1 MKISIEIFFYIIYNM
16 YIRYGDTMKKMN
28 KREKLKLYRSYIQ
41 KALKLLSYAVIVV
54 LIFLGIFFAYYFVSL
69 KMYEKNP
76 TVNIPRFGLYTIIS
90 PSMEPAVKVYDV
102 VVDMNIFNQDDIKK
116 GDVITFISNSSVSKG
131 LTVTHRVIDIITNED
146 GTKSYITKGD
156 NNQKTDQ
163 APVNFNDV
171 LGRVLFKIPQ
181 LGRVQFLI
189 ADKFGWILI
198 ILLPALG
205 VIIYDFIKLFK
216 LLSFNNKFMKYG
228 NINKKIETEINV
240 DDLNQIRSG
249 LAIVKKFNKRK

>member
-1 MKISIEIFFYIIYNM
+1 ME
-16 YIRYGDTMKKMN
+16 KMN
-28 KREKLKLYRSYIQ
+28 KREKIKLIRRYIN
-41 KALKLLSYAVIVV
+41 KSMKLLSYAIIVV

-102 VVDMNIFNQDDIKK
+102 VVDMNVFKESDIKK
-116 GDVITFISNSSVSKG
+116 GDVITFISNSNVSKG
-131 LTVTHRVIDIITNED
+131 LTVTHRVVEVVKNQD
-146 GTKSYITKGD
+146 GSLSYITKGD

-163 APVNFNDV
+163 APVNYKDV
-171 LGRVLFKIPQ
+171 IGKVLFKIPQ
-181 LGRVQFLI
+181 LGRVQFLL
-189 ADKFGWILI
+189 ADKFGWIMV

-216 LLSFNNKFMKYG
+216 VLTFNNKLMKFSI
-228 NINKKIETEINV
+228 INKKIETEITV
-240 DDLNQIRSG
+240 DDLNQLRSG
-249 LAIVKKFNKRK
+249 MSIVKKYNKNR

>member
-1 MKISIEIFFYIIYNM
+1 ME
-16 YIRYGDTMKKMN
+16 KMN
-28 KREKLKLYRSYIQ
+28 KREKIKLIRKNIN

-102 VVDMNIFNQDDIKK
+102 VVDMNVFKESDIKK
-116 GDVITFISNSSVSKG
+116 GDIITFISSSSVSKG
-131 LTVTHRVIDIITNED
+131 LTVTHRVIDIVKNED
-146 GTKSYITKGD
+146 GSLSYITKGD
-156 NNQKTDQ
+156 NNQKSDQ
-163 APVNFNDV
+163 APVKHKDI
-171 LGRVLFKIPQ
+171 LGKVLFKIPQ

-189 ADKFGWILI
+189 ADKFGWILV

-205 VIIYDFIKLFK
+205 VIVYDFIKLFK
-216 LLSFNNKFMKYG
+216 VLTFNNKLMKFSVV
-228 NINKKIETEINV
+228 NKKIETEITV
-240 DDLNQIRSG
+240 DDLNQLRSG
-249 LAIVKKFNKRK
+249 MSIVKKYNKNRWFDIIFFIWYNKYCD